1 MKVVV
6 LEDLAAHFKLKTQ
19 NVIDRIQ
26 DLQAEGLLTGMF
38 TSQPALIHVFPSS
51 LLHFMDDIPRFK
63 GISLQIEIQY
73 SGTRW

>member
-26 DLQAEGLLTGMF
+26 ELQAEGLLTGMF
-38 TSQPALIHVFPSS
+38 IFITSSWGQN
-51 LLHFMDDIPRFK
+51 
-63 GISLQIEIQY
+63 
-73 SGTRW
+73 

>member
-26 DLQAEGLLTGMF
+26 ELQVEGLLTGMF
-38 TSQPALIHVFPSS
+38 TLLSS
-51 LLHFMDDIPRFK
+51 LSTVL
-63 GISLQIEIQY
+63 LV
-73 SGTRW
+73 